1 MSRSSRFGHRMDAR
15 LVDQQAAHRGLVDP
29 VEVPAVVVHHLCTIA
44 VGNRSGCRD
53 VPRHGKSGPSRH
65 VTSRTI
71 WRIRVVSSDELRV
84 GPLGGPEPRPGR
96 LRQLRRVRGARRGRV
111 RGAQRRRLCGAQR
124 RRVRGARRAVASA
137 SAASGGAACSE
148 STAAGTVKVSIKD
161 FAFNPAAI
169 TAKVGDVITFT
180 NGDSAGHTA
189 TLDDGSCFTPT
200 IAGGASDGLTFTAA
214 GTYPFHCA
222 IHATMMGTITVS

>member
-1 MSRSSRFGHRMDAR
+1 MSRRMISALGLSAVLSLALAACGSS
-15 LVDQQAAHRGLVDP
+15 AASVAPSGVASVAP
-29 VEVPAVVVHHLCTIA
+29 SAVASVAPSA
-44 VGNRSGCRD
+44 VAS
-53 VPRHGKSGPSRH
+53 VAPSA
-65 VTSRTI
+65 VAS
-71 WRIRVVSSDELRV
+71 VAPS
-84 GPLGGPEPRPGR
+84 
-96 LRQLRRVRGARRGRV
+96 
-111 RGAQRRRLCGAQR
+111 
-124 RRVRGARRAVASA
+124 AVASA

-214 GTYPFHCA
+214 GIYPFHCA